1 MTLFQGKVA
10 LITGGTKGIGACAA
24 KEFQMKGAKV
34 VINYVNDAE
43 SANKTLGEI
52 GHDNAIS
59 IQADVS
65 KVSECKKLVDC
76 VVGKYGKIDIL
87 VNNAAYLGGV
97 TVSDLN
103 EEQYDKFFD
112 ANVKGLV
119 FLMHYSAPHM
129 PRGSK
134 IVNISSSLTASSYV
148 RPDHCLYVATK
159 GAVEQITRTSA
170 KELAASK
177 GINVNALSPGP
188 VETDLF
194 LKLNPPESREM
205 FKKVNPFHR
214 IGTPTE
220 IADAIL
226 FLSSPES
233 SWINGQNIKVNGGYV
248 V

>member
-1 MTLFQGKVA
+1 MSSFQGKVA
-10 LITGGTKGIGACAA
+10 LITGGTKGIGAGAA
-24 KEFQMKGAKV
+24 KEFQKKGAKV

-43 SANKTLGEI
+43 SARKTLEEI
-52 GHDNAIS
+52 GHEDALCV
-59 IQADVS
+59 QADIS
-65 KVSECKKLVDC
+65 KISECKKLVDS
-76 VVGKYGKIDIL
+76 VVAKHGKVDIL

-97 TVSDLN
+97 TVDNLT

-112 ANVKGLV
+112 INVKGLV

-129 PRGSK
+129 PSGSK
-134 IVNISSSLTASSYV
+134 IVNISSSLTGGSYV
-148 RPDHCLYVATK
+148 RSDHCLYVATK

-194 LKLNPPESREM
+194 LKLNPPETREM
-205 FKKVNPFHR
+205 FKNVNPFHR
-214 IGTPTE
+214 IGTPKE

-226 FLSSPES
+226 FLSSAES
-233 SWINGQNIKVNGGYV
+233 NWINGQNIKVNGGYV
-248 V
+248 L

>member
-24 KEFQMKGAKV
+24 KEFQKKGAKII
-34 VINYVNDAE
+34 INYVNDAE
-43 SANKTLGEI
+43 SAKKTLEEI
-52 GHDNAIS
+52 GRDNAIS

-76 VVGKYGKIDIL
+76 VVGKYEKIDIL
-87 VNNAAYLGGV
+87 INNAAYLGGV

-112 ANVKGLV
+112 VNVKGLV

-129 PRGSK
+129 PRSSK
-134 IVNISSSLTASSYV
+134 IVNISSSLTGSSYV

-159 GAVEQITRTSA
+159 GAVEQITRTGA

-194 LKLNPPESREM
+194 LKLNPPETREM
-205 FKKVNPFHR
+205 FKKVSPFHR

-233 SWINGQNIKVNGGYV
+233 NWINGQNIKVNGGYV